1 MTVLSVYLSDSGPRM
16 KERNRKA
23 PQITYMFL
31 LKYVERQKTLHYHY
45 IQCLN
50 PQSQSLHDPKDVA
63 LKYPNESSY
72 SAMNSHCYSEQ
83 DMESTQFLKA
93 TN

>member
-1 MTVLSVYLSDSGPRM
+1 
-16 KERNRKA
+16 
-23 PQITYMFL
+23 
-31 LKYVERQKTLHYHY
+31 
-45 IQCLN
+45 
-50 PQSQSLHDPKDVA
+50 VA

-93 TN
+93 TNWSTKGTKLELKKLETFNEPDEILRSNTRSFYSRTDQTTSRNVNSPE